1 MEFPGIEEL
10 VVWPSWFLHDTNF
23 AFNKIAALSVQR
35 QVSFQH
41 FDRIDSA
48 IAHALERAGHL
59 LMRRT

>member
-1 MEFPGIEEL
+1 LLASARRPLREQ
-10 VVWPSWFLHDTNF
+10 
-23 AFNKIAALSVQR
+23 IAQLSLER
-35 QVSFQH
+35 QISFQH